1 MARQRIFLDSA
12 WWFQADEAAPFLRTV
27 QQAVWQD
34 RMLRI
39 KYRLDFGAQV
49 EYAVAPYG
57 LVAKTNVWYLVA
69 RREDHLRVYRV
80 SKISEALIQDEVFER
95 PGDFNLAD
103 FWTAWCADFEVS
115 RPYYPVTARVA
126 PELIP
131 HLPGLFGES
140 FRQVIAEAAAPDEKG
155 WLTLVLPFETFEAA
169 RGRIL
174 ALGRA
179 IEVIEP
185 EALRCS
191 VVDFARQTMSR
202 YAGNLLQS

>member
-1 MARQRIFLDSA
+1 MLKIK
-12 WWFQADEAAPFLRTV
+12 AA
-27 QQAVWQD
+27 
-34 RMLRI
+34 
-39 KYRLDFGAQV
+39 GA
-49 EYAVAPYG
+49 
-57 LVAKTNVWYLVA
+57 NA
-69 RREDHLRVYRV
+69 RRFAQAFRGASIDPPPGGTIGAPAHFPGLG
-80 SKISEALIQDEVFER
+80 EALIQDEVFER

-169 RGRIL
+169 RGRVL